1 MYSARGFVVRGSRK
15 WSMEILTV
23 YWQGKAVYVV
33 RGVDRNVKFDEEK
46 SLNQIK
52 VGDRIPAEWL

>member
-15 WSMEILTV
+15 WSMEILTM

-33 RGVDRNVKFDEEK
+33 RVVDRNVKFEEEK
-46 SLNQIK
+46 KLEP
-52 VGDRIPAEWL
+52 D